1 MGALPWG
8 VFHGDSWSEEDKE
21 EILDWL
27 KDFDRT

>member
-8 VFHGDSWSEEDKE
+8 VFHGYSWSEEDKE